1 MFCIHNTTTDPYFNL
16 AAEEYLLKNEDR
28 EYFLLWRNPP
38 AVIIGRN
45 QNARAEINEEYIR
58 DCKIPVVRRLSGG
71 GAVFHD
77 LGNINFTLI
86 SRNRSSSSLDFEYFA
101 RPVLRALNEM
111 GVPAEFDGRNDLA
124 VKGRKISGNAQH
136 IWKDNIL
143 HHGTLLFDS
152 NVDDLNK
159 ALRPDELK
167 LRDKAVKSVRRRV
180 TNIRP
185 HLPHPLSAEEFIS
198 RLLGIVREENKNSR
212 TTELSGEQEKAIYTL
227 REEKY
232 STWEWNFGTAP
243 PYTHCRK
250 IRTDGGT
257 VELVLNV
264 RRGIIQK
271 ALFYGDFF
279 GKRDVSELSSRLRG
293 VRHEKE
299 EVAAVLKS
307 IETEQYLWGVS
318 PEEILQLIS

>member
-1 MFCIHNTTTDPYFNL
+1 MFCIHNTITDPYFNL

-38 AVIIGRN
+38 SVIIGRN

-58 DCKIPVVRRLSGG
+58 DYEIPVVRRLSGG

-86 SRNRSSSSLDFEYFA
+86 SRNRTSSSLDFEHFA

-124 VKGRKISGNAQH
+124 IKGQKISGNAQH

-152 NVDDLNK
+152 NVDDLSK

-167 LRDKAVKSVRRRV
+167 FRDKAVKSVRRRV
-180 TNIRP
+180 TNIKP
-185 HLPHPLSAEEFIS
+185 HLPTPMTAEEFIS
-198 RLLGIVREENKNSR
+198 RLLKTVGEVNEKSR
-212 TTELSGEQEKAIYTL
+212 TAELSGEQEKAIYTL

-232 STWEWNFGTAP
+232 STWEWNFGTTP
-243 PYTHCRK
+243 PYTHCQK
-250 IRTDGGT
+250 IRTSGGT

-279 GKRDVSELSSRLRG
+279 GKRDISELSSRLQG
-293 VRHEKE
+293 VRHNKE
-299 EVAAVLKS
+299 EVSAVLES
-307 IETEQYLWGVS
+307 IDIDQYLWGIS
-318 PEEILQLIS
+318 SADILDLIS